1 MEEAILLEV
10 EEDGEILVLLD
21 GRRLGVN
28 PGDIP
33 TAILWLRAVSLGI
46 SEDEEDRL
54 FDLSVRNRDSDQEIR
69 ATWLLND

>member
-33 TAILWLRAVSLGI
+33 TSILWLRAVSLGI

-54 FDLSVRNRDSDQEIR
+54 FDLCVRNMDNDREIR
-69 ATWLLND
+69 ARWL